1 MYENTPPFPFLS
13 ETAMILAA
21 GFGARM
27 KPLTDTTPK
36 PLLPIHGRAMLDI
49 ALDHL
54 KGAGV
59 RRVIVNGHYL
69 ADQIKHH
76 LAKRHDLET
85 VFLFEPTILDTG
97 GGVKNAL
104 PYFGDKPF
112 FLLGGDMPWFDGNTP
127 ALHRLA
133 AAWNPDLMDDL
144 LLVAPTKTAHGFGF
158 AQGDFMMNPQ
168 GLLRRKNTAPP
179 RDVVFLSAQIIKPS
193 LYDGLTEIV
202 FSNNL
207 IFDRAE
213 RAERLC
219 GLIHDGTAYHVG
231 TPEDWREANRLLE
244 SGKGWG

>member
-1 MYENTPPFPFLS
+1 MSEIAPPFPFLS
-13 ETAMILAA
+13 DTAMVLAA

-36 PLLPIHGRAMLDI
+36 PLLPINGRAMLDI

-76 LAKRHDLET
+76 LATRQDIET
-85 VFLFEPTILDTG
+85 IFLFEPAILDTG

-104 PYFGDKPF
+104 AYFGDKPF
-112 FLLGGDMPWFDGNTP
+112 FLLGGDMPWFDGKTP
-127 ALHRLA
+127 TLHRLA
-133 AAWNPDLMDDL
+133 AAWKPDHMDDL
-144 LLVAPTKTAHGFGF
+144 LLVAPTETARGFSQ
-158 AQGDFMMNPQ
+158 AQGDFMMNRE
-168 GLLRRKNTAPP
+168 GRLTRKGTTPP
-179 RDVVFLSAQIIKPS
+179 RDVVFLSAQIINPR
-193 LYDGLTEIV
+193 LYDGITDTV

-213 RAERLC
+213 RADRLY
-219 GLIHDGTAYHVG
+219 GLMHDGTAYHVG
-231 TPEDWREANRLLE
+231 TPQDWQEANHLLE
-244 SGKGWG
+244 TGEGWR